1 VAHSILFTGHRSQSF
16 ALRIGTPYNAC
27 KRLAAVSSGTR
38 YWWWPIA
45 PKKAGV
51 ISMDADVAAAMQ
63 LRVQSKV
70 KMQVERE
77 IHAETQAAAGLIHQ
91 SEARAL
97 LERAVYEAVAD
108 TREEEQA
115 AARALVDREVTS
127 VVLIRDAEAAAAK
140 ALADATLIETIERER
155 QEAME
160 RQVQAVDLAVASTV
174 ANERKRVRM
183 TSIVKAVS
191 HAADKKAAVTAAIA
205 AMQKKA
211 AVSSMLKGAAN
222 STKHAEETAKAAEE
236 AVRAQEAAI
245 TQAVASTREECARE
259 LELAVEVAE
268 AAAAKRLEAALEA
281 EATKLEA
288 AKAEAAAKLAAERA
302 RAQAELEAA
311 KAEAEAAMA
320 TAKAEAEAAMEAAM
334 AQAAAEKA
342 AALAEA
348 AAAHEAAMAVAT
360 AATEAAAAA
369 EEAALEK
376 LAAQEMEAAAELAA
390 TKAAAAQ
397 ELAAAMA
404 LAAGELATQ
413 KAEHAAAVVEL
424 REVAIK
430 EQAAAVEA
438 AVVQTTASVTNE
450 LTAAFEAAS
459 ADLSTRSKITAQ
471 WSKGSAVAQLR
482 AGKEAEATAAAA
494 AATAA
499 QAAAV
504 EQAIKR
510 TRDEMQKEHAEQMRA
525 ALEEEAAY
533 AAAESAGAASTGHVQ
548 EGEDQGGGGGGGR
561 SLASRMAAR
570 AERAAL
576 VAELVESEAAVAL
589 LSRRLNASEM
599 ATEEAIRAYEATIAD
614 QQAPLWP
621 NTGKKMRP
629 ALWERPRS
637 PHAILETMYVH
648 ALSSDE
654 LRAELFS
661 ELLHSSTLPAG
672 LTSKLHATA
681 PLTAVRSRAELVHH
695 GAQHGAH
702 MEPRQPFT
710 IEAAPQIDTSRIIS
724 RSKSTAS
731 LSSAPRPALQD
742 ATTATTTI
750 ERRPQPPIA
759 FSKPQ
764 PATYSKPSPPLTSR
778 EQLFPPVVASA
789 GVRRDLR
796 AAQVLVPT
804 VTKHGLVWQPQPQS
818 QPQPQPQHSGGGG
831 GVGYREAGER
841 SRVAVPALTLT
852 TGRTLREVVFAPA

>member
-1 VAHSILFTGHRSQSF
+1 MQTPRSSFFWISILV
-16 ALRIGTPYNAC
+16 A
-27 KRLAAVSSGTR
+27 
-38 YWWWPIA
+38 IA
-45 PKKAGV
+45 PTKTGV

-160 RQVQAVDLAVASTV
+160 RQAQAVDLAVASTV

-236 AVRAQEAAI
+236 A
-245 TQAVASTREECARE
+245 
-259 LELAVEVAE
+259 
-268 AAAAKRLEAALEA
+268 
-281 EATKLEA
+281 
-288 AKAEAAAKLAAERA
+288 
-302 RAQAELEAA
+302 
-311 KAEAEAAMA
+311 
-320 TAKAEAEAAMEAAM
+320 
-334 AQAAAEKA
+334 
-342 AALAEA
+342 
-348 AAAHEAAMAVAT
+348 
-360 AATEAAAAA
+360 
-369 EEAALEK
+369 
-376 LAAQEMEAAAELAA
+376 
-390 TKAAAAQ
+390 
-397 ELAAAMA
+397 
-404 LAAGELATQ
+404 
-413 KAEHAAAVVEL
+413 
-424 REVAIK
+424 
-430 EQAAAVEA
+430 
-438 AVVQTTASVTNE
+438 
-450 LTAAFEAAS
+450 
-459 ADLSTRSKITAQ
+459 
-471 WSKGSAVAQLR
+471 
-482 AGKEAEATAAAA
+482 
-494 AATAA
+494 
-499 QAAAV
+499 
-504 EQAIKR
+504 AIKR

-533 AAAESAGAASTGHVQ
+533 AAAEAAGAASTGHVQ

-589 LSRRLNASEM
+589 LSRRLKASEM
-599 ATEEAIRAYEATIAD
+599 ATEEAILAYEATIAD

-621 NTGKKMRP
+621 STGKKMRP

-764 PATYSKPSPPLTSR
+764 PATYSKPSPPLTSH

-804 VTKHGLVWQPQPQS
+804 VTKHGLVWQPQPQSQS